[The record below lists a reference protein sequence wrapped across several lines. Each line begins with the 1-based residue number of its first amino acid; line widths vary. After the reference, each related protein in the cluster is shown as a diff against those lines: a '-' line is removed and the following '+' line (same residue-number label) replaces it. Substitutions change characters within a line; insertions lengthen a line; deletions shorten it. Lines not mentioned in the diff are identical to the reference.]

1 MRLTTDMWR
10 SDNVGTVQ
18 ADFKGVMN
26 FSTHF
31 GHITPWHIFALD
43 SQVVFA
49 TIPVNAQKTS
59 PPRHDT
65 SLRFGRQNVAVFYE
79 AFIGINTS
87 DSLFL
92 HNLIVYGQPEPEFI
106 SGTQVISFPTK
117 EVINLALKCGEG
129 RASRPDARRC
139 INPFKFLEMPDIN

>member
-1 MRLTTDMWR
+1 VHLTTDMWR
-10 SDNVGTVQ
+10 NDNVGTVQ

-31 GHITPWHIFALD
+31 GHITPWVSRHIFALD

-65 SLRFGRQNVAVFYE
+65 SLRFGRQNAPVFYE
-79 AFIGINTS
+79 AFISINRS
-87 DSLFL
+87 NPLFL
-92 HNLIVYGQPEPEFI
+92 PNLIVYG
-106 SGTQVISFPTK
+106 
-117 EVINLALKCGEG
+117 
-129 RASRPDARRC
+129 
-139 INPFKFLEMPDIN
+139 

>member
-1 MRLTTDMWR
+1 VHLTTDMWR

-31 GHITPWHIFALD
+31 GHITPWVSRHIFALD

-65 SLRFGRQNVAVFYE
+65 SLRFGRQNVPVFYW
-79 AFIGINTS
+79 
-87 DSLFL
+87 
-92 HNLIVYGQPEPEFI
+92 HKY
-106 SGTQVISFPTK
+106 K
-117 EVINLALKCGEG
+117 RLALPPQPYCVWLT
-129 RASRPDARRC
+129 RT
-139 INPFKFLEMPDIN
+139 